1 MVQDD
6 KIQQSVTNY
15 ELDNKKFIVITKCVE
30 NVPNID
36 KLYDIVCKYAVSQI
50 NSIWMFKLII
60 IV

>member
-50 NSIWMFKLII
+50 NSI
-60 IV
+60 